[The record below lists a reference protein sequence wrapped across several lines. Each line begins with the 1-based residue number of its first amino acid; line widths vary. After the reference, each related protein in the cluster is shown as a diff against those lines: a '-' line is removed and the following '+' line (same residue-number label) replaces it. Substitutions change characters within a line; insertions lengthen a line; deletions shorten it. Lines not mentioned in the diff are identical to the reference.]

1 MHTIHARNVSEAFV
15 DGMNLLYE
23 NGVERESRA
32 GTVLEYPTCV
42 ATVYEKPWERVLFNP
57 ARDANPFFHL
67 MESLWMLRGQR
78 DVKSLVRYNKR
89 MDDYSDDGEV
99 FHGAYGHRWRN
110 HFSQDYRVL
119 DQVKVIIRRLGK
131 NPGDRRCVLQ
141 MWDASYD
148 LNVNKV
154 DIPCNTH
161 VYFKIR
167 DELGGDDRSG
177 YLNKLH
183 MTVCCRSNDIIWGAY
198 GANAVQFSMLQ
209 QYMSDCLDI
218 EMGPYIQI
226 SDSFHAYKDIFDTY
240 GISEN
245 RLSKSARTARAW
257 YQYDEPYDDFTH
269 TRFKIPR
276 DLDFGDDV
284 TIFTRSQ
291 LPFYK
296 ELIEPMTK
304 AWDHW
309 KNGDWQAAFDTI
321 KSQMLVQ
328 DWQQA
333 CLIWLEKRKPN
344 A

>member
-1 MHTIHARNVSEAFV
+1 MHTIHARNVSDAFV
-15 DGMNLLYE
+15 GGMKLLYE
-23 NGVERESRA
+23 EGVERKSRA

-57 ARDANPFFHL
+57 VRDANPFFHL

-78 DVKSLVRYNKR
+78 DVKPLVRYNKN
-89 MDDYSDDGEV
+89 MDDYSDDGEI
-99 FHGAYGHRWRN
+99 FHGAYGYRWRK
-110 HFSQDYRVL
+110 HFTQDYRVL
-119 DQVKVIIRRLGK
+119 DQVKIIIRRLGK
-131 NPGDRRCVLQ
+131 DPNDRRCVLQ
-141 MWDASYD
+141 MWDAPYD

-177 YLNKLH
+177 HLNKLH

-209 QYMSDCLDI
+209 QYIADCLDI

-226 SDSFHAYKDIFDTY
+226 SDSFHAYEDIFEAY
-240 GISEN
+240 RIHEEGLPYRS
-245 RLSKSARTARAW
+245 R
-257 YQYDEPYDDFTH
+257 EPYEDFTH

-276 DLDFGDDV
+276 DIHFGDAM
-284 TIFTRSQ
+284 FYRSS
-291 LPFYK
+291 FYT
-296 ELIEPMTK
+296 ELIEPMNK

-309 KNGDWQAAFDTI
+309 KNGQWQAAFDTV
-321 KSQMLVQ
+321 KSQMPIQ

-333 CLIWLEKRKPN
+333 CTIWLERRKPN

>member
-78 DVKSLVRYNKR
+78 DVETVARYNKR
-89 MDDYSDDGEV
+89 MDDYSDDGEI

-119 DQVKVIIRRLGK
+119 DQLKIIIRRLSK
-131 NPGDRRCVLQ
+131 DPDDRRCVLQ

-154 DIPCNTH
+154 DVPCNTH

-167 DELGGDDRSG
+167 DVYDATQV
-177 YLNKLH
+177 NKYTLH

-198 GANAVQFSMLQ
+198 GANAVHFSMLH
-209 QYMSDCLDI
+209 QYVADCLDI

-226 SDSFHAYKDIFDTY
+226 SDSFHAYQDIFGDKVISLVMHDGWKTLDTY
-240 GISEN
+240 
-245 RLSKSARTARAW
+245 
-257 YQYDEPYDDFTH
+257 DDYNFTH
-269 TRFKIPR
+269 TRFKIPHL
-276 DLDFGDDV
+276 LDASEHTFY
-284 TIFTRSQ
+284 TSA
-291 LPFYK
+291 FYK
-296 ELIEPMTK
+296 ELIEPMVK
-304 AWDHW
+304 AWDFW
-309 KNGDWQAAFDTI
+309 KIGEWQSAYDTVS
-321 KSQMLVQ
+321 SQMLIE
-328 DWQQA
+328 DWRHV
-333 CLIWLEKRKPN
+333 CLQWLERREPN